1 MKIGVISDTHIPR
14 TCPKLPVKIIK
25 AFEGVDMILHAGDLV
40 EIKVLRDLEKLAKTT
55 AVYGNMDEA
64 EVRRLLPEKEIIKAG
79 GFTIG
84 LIHGYGPAANIID
97 RVKGE
102 FTEKVDVIVF
112 GHSHVP
118 VNVIK
123 DGILFF
129 NPGSPTD
136 KIFARSN
143 SYGMLTVADDIK
155 GEIIRIDG
163 K

>member
-14 TCPKLPVKIIK
+14 ACPKLPAKIIE
-25 AFEGVDMILHAGDLV
+25 AFEDADMILHAGDLV
-40 EIKVLRDLEKLAKTT
+40 EIKVLRDLEKLANTT
-55 AVYGNMDEA
+55 AVYGNMDEP
-64 EVRRLLPEKEIIKAG
+64 EVHRLLHEKEIIKVG

-97 RVKGE
+97 RIKGE
-102 FTEKVDVIVF
+102 FAEKVDAIVF
-112 GHSHVP
+112 GHSHVS
-118 VNVIK
+118 VNLIK

-143 SYGMLTVADDIK
+143 SYGILTVADEIK

>member
-14 TCPKLPVKIIK
+14 LRPNLPDEIVG
-25 AFEGVDMILHAGDLV
+25 AFKDVDLILHAGDLV
-40 EIKVLRDLEKLAKTT
+40 EVKVLRDLEKLAKTK
-55 AVYGNMDEA
+55 AVYGNMDDS
-64 EVRRLLPEKEIIKAG
+64 EVRGLLREKEIIRIGA
-79 GFTIG
+79 FAIG
-84 LIHGYGPAANIID
+84 LIHGYGPPAAIID
-97 RVKGE
+97 HIKSE
-102 FTEKVDVIVF
+102 FTEKVDAIVF

-118 VNVIK
+118 VSETR

-136 KIFARSN
+136 KIFTKYN
-143 SYGMLTVADDIK
+143 SYGILTVDDRIR